1 MADIVKHWQELESLC
16 NGCRDQCDQKCVIDN
31 HEVEIVQGP
40 MFEMPAFTEN
50 SCCPSGRPLSVASLG
65 SVGSDFSD
73 LCSARDPR
81 AINSRQPLRSRTVSG
96 TGSAALLSLRG
107 LSESERSSLMA
118 SPRVRRGMSMP
129 GQ

>member
-73 LCSARDPR
+73 LCSAR
-81 AINSRQPLRSRTVSG
+81 SRTVSG